1 MKSFKKIM
9 IVNRYVNFL
18 CLSCSKVL
26 IQIIFCVLGD
36 VGELEPLK
44 DDETMFVYRGLE
56 DKFKE

>member
-1 MKSFKKIM
+1 MLIGTICSLVCHVVKYSFKIKKKM
-9 IVNRYVNFL
+9 
-18 CLSCSKVL
+18 
-26 IQIIFCVLGD
+26 FCVLGD